1 MSVLYN
7 LVSTLWGGSCWLCGA
22 SVSSF
27 SHIGALP
34 ADDASTCQL
43 AAAAGAA
50 HTRSQRSHT
59 HSDIAAAARTPRA
72 RVNAGRECRLP
83 GGGAPAATAPPS
95 PVHGRIMVL
104 TGAQELDELH
114 HTPRQDTRGTGP
126 LSPRLLSGIYL
137 WLCTGVYWWLS
148 GPPTYNECRSTTS
161 DIGRSGD
168 GNPAQAPGRRPGV
181 CKAD

>member
-1 MSVLYN
+1 MGWLVLA
-7 LVSTLWGGSCWLCGA
+7 VWGVGVFIFTHRGTSR
-22 SVSSF
+22 
-27 SHIGALP
+27 

-50 HTRSQRSHT
+50 HTRLQRSHT

-114 HTPRQDTRGTGP
+114 HTPRHARNRTAFTKAAIWD
-126 LSPRLLSGIYL
+126 LFMA
-137 WLCTGVYWWLS
+137 VYWCVLVAL
-148 GPPTYNECRSTTS
+148 GTP
-161 DIGRSGD
+161 DL
-168 GNPAQAPGRRPGV
+168 Q
-181 CKAD
+181 